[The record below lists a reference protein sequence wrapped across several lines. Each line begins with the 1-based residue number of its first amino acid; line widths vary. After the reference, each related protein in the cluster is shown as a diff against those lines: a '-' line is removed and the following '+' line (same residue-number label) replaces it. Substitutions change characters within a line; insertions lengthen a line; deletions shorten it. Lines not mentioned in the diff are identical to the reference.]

1 MGSVRNAR
9 IMYEPNAAGNA
20 SAFTANGMRRAGP
33 GLGVPNEKLESK
45 NPGYTPESKKRYFEF
60 GNS

>member
-45 NPGYTPESKKRYFEF
+45 NPRYTPE
-60 GNS
+60 